1 MRVSTGNYEREHG
14 KAQFAISFLPFFQQD
29 GMDVA
34 LKMVNCDKRLVEREG
49 ERLGIANADEERS
62 CKAGTLG
69 YSDGIERLVSFTGF
83 RECLSDDRNDGAQML
98 A

>member
-1 MRVSTGNYEREHG
+1 MRVSAGNDEREHG
-14 KAQFAISFLPFFQQD
+14 KAQFAISFLPFFEQD
-29 GMDVA
+29 CVDVA
-34 LKMVNCDKRLVEREG
+34 LKMVNRYKRLVEREG
-49 ERLGIANADEERS
+49 ECLGIANADKERP

-69 YSDGIERLVSFTGF
+69 YSDGIEKLVSFTGF